1 VIERRPIRVGLV
13 GCGNIAV
20 GRHIPAYLALPDLAR
35 VVAVADPTPAR
46 REMAVAALGLPAEAA
61 YDDGLDLLENAD
73 IDVVDVCTPPSIRM
87 PVLHRALE
95 DGTPILCEK
104 PVATVP
110 AEAADLVERSA
121 RAGVPIGVIQN
132 FRFLPELVR
141 AREIIDAGEIG
152 DPEVVILQLLG
163 VEDRPGAA
171 AYRPDWRHLA
181 AVAGGGVLMDMVHVV
196 YVAEMLLGRPIQRVS
211 AHVDAREPGSSVED
225 LALAR
230 FETDEGVALVNVGWG
245 VGPGGIAV
253 SGSLGRIEIVNEAG
267 ATTPF
272 RPPEELRVTHAD
284 GSVRREPFG
293 ADPDEPAPAIYLTR
307 AIREFLESVAAGR
320 PPVVDVAAGAHVL
333 EVAMA
338 TYESAALGRT
348 VSVPLDR
355 DDPVYR
361 LGIAGLRELATPP
374 WSPLVR
380 HGLFGFGETDREGT

>member
-1 VIERRPIRVGLV
+1 MIERRPIRVGLV

-20 GRHIPAYLALPDLAR
+20 GRHIPTYLAMPDLAR

-46 REMAVAALGLPAEAA
+46 RELAVDALGLPAEAA
-61 YDDGLDLLENAD
+61 YDDGLGLLEGAD
-73 IDVVDVCTPPSIRM
+73 IDVVDVCTPPSIRI
-87 PVLHRALE
+87 PLLHRSLE
-95 DGTPILCEK
+95 RGTPILCEK
-104 PVATVP
+104 PVATIP

-196 YVAEMLLGRPIQRVS
+196 YVAEMLLGRPIRRVS

-284 GSVRREPFG
+284 GSVRREPFEP
-293 ADPDEPAPAIYLTR
+293 DPDEPAPAIYLAR
-307 AIREFLESVAAGR
+307 AIREFLEAVAAGR
-320 PPVVDVAAGAHVL
+320 PPAVDVAAGAHVL

-348 VSVPLDR
+348 VSLPLDR

-361 LGIAGLRELATPP
+361 LGIAGLRELAAPA

-380 HGLFGFGETDREGT
+380 HGLFGFGETDREGD